1 MGQITK
7 KYVFYMLTAPVVRKL
22 FWSDMCA
29 NTICVESISYIS
41 INILDTLV
49 SKLQFLNFCWIYL
62 ERALSFFSSRTLS
75 WASRYTWYAAPK
87 SFLSNL
93 LQRSASSK
101 QASENLK
108 KKMKILSMKCNF
120 FKKKFQNPYEIA
132 CMGVFIPQHWVSI
145 LKYLCH
151 SAYSKCWVDG
161 LSNVYL

>member
-1 MGQITK
+1 
-7 KYVFYMLTAPVVRKL
+7 
-22 FWSDMCA
+22 MCKEYFLHF
-29 NTICVESISYIS
+29 NKIS
-41 INILDTLV
+41 DTLV
-49 SKLQFLNFCWIYL
+49 SKLQFLIVNWIYL
-62 ERALSFFSSRTLS
+62 ERALSFLSSRTLS

-108 KKMKILSMKCNF
+108 RKENLV
-120 FKKKFQNPYEIA
+120 YEVQFLKRIFLYKNA

-145 LKYLCH
+145 LEYLCH
-151 SAYSKCWVDG
+151 SAYGKCWVDS